1 MASLLDDIVDIET
14 RTETTMQ
21 KESIEKF
28 LSTYCLG
35 SLDESVKG
43 TVKNVKI
50 SRELNQSE
58 DIVKRDFAPISLFKY
73 LGNSTLCFYA
83 YRFFLL
89 RNGNIKPIYGGFT
102 NEVDTIVIKGYPHK
116 QLPPYIKFE
125 SEYSNKPLKVVLCNC
140 TYDDIEIPGVD
151 PENIVIVHSS
161 RYSRYKLYF

>member
-1 MASLLDDIVDIET
+1 MASLLDDILDIET
-14 RTETTMQ
+14 RTEITMQ
-21 KESIEKF
+21 KELVEKF

-43 TVKNVKI
+43 TLKNVKI
-50 SRELNQSE
+50 SRERNQRE
-58 DIVKRDFAPISLFKY
+58 DRVKYDFAPINLFKY
-73 LGNSTLCFYA
+73 LGNSTLTFSA

-125 SEYSNKPLKVVLCNC
+125 SEYSGKPLKVVLCNC

-151 PENIVIVHSS
+151 PGNIVIVHSN
-161 RYSRYKLYF
+161 RYKLYF

>member
-43 TVKNVKI
+43 TLKNVKI
-50 SRELNQSE
+50 SQELNQSVGR
-58 DIVKRDFAPISLFKY
+58 VKYDFAPISLFKY
-73 LGNSTLCFYA
+73 LGNSTLAFSA
-83 YRFFLL
+83 YRFFLV

-102 NEVDTIVIKGYPHK
+102 NEVYTIVIKGYPHK

-151 PENIVIVHSS
+151 PENIVIVHSN
-161 RYSRYKLYF
+161 RYKLYF